1 MSVLPQRV
9 RRKPEVNIIPLVDV
23 LVVLI
28 FFFLI
33 SMQFRNLTVLELTLP
48 RVETAGQTRS
58 EEQLEIVITAEG
70 TFFVGNRILDE
81 QQLIA
86 EVQSVA
92 ASRRDTPVLLIADE
106 ESALRFITRVMDICR
121 KEGLDRIRL
130 QSR

>member
-1 MSVLPQRV
+1 MSVLPQRI

-48 RVETAGQTRS
+48 RVETAGQTSADR
-58 EEQLEIVITAEG
+58 QLEIVITAEG
-70 TFFVGNRILDE
+70 AFLIANQPLNE
-81 QQLIA
+81 EQLIN
-86 EVQSVA
+86 EVRTVA
-92 ASRRDTPVLLIADE
+92 AAQPDTPVLLIADE
-106 ESALRFITRVMDICR
+106 ASALRYVTRVMDICR
-121 KEGLDRIRL
+121 QQGLDRIRL

>member
-48 RVETAGQTRS
+48 RVETAGQTS
-58 EEQLEIVITAEG
+58 ADQQLEIVITEEG
-70 TFFVGNRILDE
+70 TFLIANQPLNE
-81 QQLIA
+81 EQLIA
-86 EVQSVA
+86 EVRA
-92 ASRRDTPVLLIADE
+92 AANARADTPVLLIADE
-106 ESALRFITRVMDICR
+106 ASALRYVTRVMDICR
-121 KEGLDRIRL
+121 QQGLDRIRL

>member
-58 EEQLEIVITAEG
+58 EEQLEIVITAEALSLWG
-70 TFFVGNRILDE
+70 TGFWM
-81 QQLIA
+81 
-86 EVQSVA
+86 S
-92 ASRRDTPVLLIADE
+92 S
-106 ESALRFITRVMDICR
+106 S
-121 KEGLDRIRL
+121 
-130 QSR
+130 